1 METQRVT
8 PTPDELRAAVR
19 QYWDARPCDSDAS
32 RLSPGSPS
40 YFTEIEKE
48 RYAHQGHVLELLN
61 QIDWRGKSTLE
72 IGTGVG
78 TDARQLIVR
87 GAHYDGINLD
97 EGSCAL
103 TRRALAAFGLPG
115 RVQAMDATAMRF
127 GDATFDVV
135 YSFGV
140 LHHIPDVGRAV
151 GEIHRVLKRDG
162 LLLFMVYN
170 RSSINYQLEIR
181 LLRRWGLRLLGLPGA
196 IPLLSRLGFPREK
209 LERHLEL
216 FTALGRMS
224 DEEWLSRN
232 TDGPDNP
239 YSCVYS
245 RAEVE
250 KLLADRFRI
259 LRQQVCYIDP
269 RHWGPPGRLL
279 PRPTIRFLARR
290 WGWHRIALAQRL

>member
-1 METQRVT
+1 MGQRVT
-8 PTPDELRAAVR
+8 PTPDELQAAVQ
-19 QYWDARPCDSDAS
+19 QYWDARPCDSGAS
-32 RLSPGSPS
+32 RLPPGTQS
-40 YFTEIEKE
+40 YFEEIEKD

-61 QIDWRGKSTLE
+61 QIDWRGKQVLE

-78 TDARQLIVR
+78 TDARQLIAR
-87 GAHYDGINLD
+87 GADYEGINLD
-97 EGSCAL
+97 EGSSAL
-103 TRRALAAFGLPG
+103 TRRALAAFGLAG

-127 GDATFDVV
+127 ADATFDVV

-140 LHHIPDVGRAV
+140 LHHIPDAERALA
-151 GEIHRVLKRDG
+151 EIHRVLKSDG

-181 LLRRWGLRLLGLPGA
+181 LLRRWGLQVLILPGA

-216 FTALGRMS
+216 SRALGRMS

-239 YSCVYS
+239 YSRVYS
-245 RAEVE
+245 RADVE
-250 KLLADRFRI
+250 KLLAGRFRI
-259 LRQQVCYIDP
+259 LRQQVWFFDP
-269 RHWGPPGRLL
+269 RHWGPPARLL
-279 PRPTIRFLARR
+279 PRAALRFLGRR

>member
-1 METQRVT
+1 MGQRVT
-8 PTPDELRAAVR
+8 PTPDELQAAVQ
-19 QYWDARPCDSDAS
+19 QYWDARPCDSDVS
-32 RLSPGSPS
+32 RLPPGSQS
-40 YFTEIEKE
+40 YFEEIEKD

-61 QIDWRGKSTLE
+61 QIDWRGKQVLE

-78 TDARQLIVR
+78 TDARQLIAR
-87 GAHYDGINLD
+87 GADYEGINLD
-97 EGSCAL
+97 EGSSAL
-103 TRRALAAFGLPG
+103 TRRALAAFGLAG

-127 GDATFDVV
+127 ADATFDVV

-140 LHHIPDVGRAV
+140 LHHIPDAERALA
-151 GEIHRVLKRDG
+151 EIHRVLKSDG

-181 LLRRWGLRLLGLPGA
+181 LLRRWGLQLLSLPGA

-209 LERHLEL
+209 LERHREL
-216 FTALGRMS
+216 FRALGRMS

-239 YSCVYS
+239 YSRVYS

-250 KLLADRFRI
+250 KLLAGRFRT
-259 LRQQVCYIDP
+259 LRQQVWFFDP
-269 RHWGPPGRLL
+269 RHWGSPARLL
-279 PRPTIRFLARR
+279 PRPVLRFLGRR